1 MSDSASSPFDSLLAQ
16 SKELVSDRTSE
27 ALAAML
33 DKADETLSTM
43 MGETQSTE
51 TQELYRKT
59 RDSILANREEFEKV
73 FRTRF
78 NKEFDARSSKVRK
91 VAQSLS
97 DIDLSDMD
105 LELVGEDDLTET
117 LKFNEMATKARR
129 FCDEEMVALDQRM
142 GVLLGDA
149 DLQPDDNPLS
159 PNVICDAYK
168 HACRKVDGET

>member
-1 MSDSASSPFDSLLAQ
+1 MSDNAASPFDSLLAQ
-16 SKELVSDRTSE
+16 SKELVSDRMSE

-33 DKADETLSTM
+33 DKVDDTLSTM

-59 RDSILANREEFEKV
+59 RDNALANRADFEKD

-78 NKEFDARSSKVRK
+78 NKEFQSRANKVRK

-97 DIDLSDMD
+97 DIDLSDME

-117 LKFNEMATKARR
+117 LKFNEMATKA
-129 FCDEEMVALDQRM
+129 
-142 GVLLGDA
+142 
-149 DLQPDDNPLS
+149 
-159 PNVICDAYK
+159 
-168 HACRKVDGET
+168 

>member
-1 MSDSASSPFDSLLAQ
+1 MPASASPFDSLLAQ
-16 SKELVSDRTSE
+16 SKELVSDRVSE

-59 RDSILANREEFEKV
+59 RDAALANRAEFEKV

-78 NKEFDARSSKVRK
+78 SKDFDSRASKVRK
-91 VAQSLS
+91 VTQSLS
-97 DIDLSDMD
+97 DIDLSDME

-129 FCDEEMVALDQRM
+129 ICDEEMAALDQRM
-142 GVLLGDA
+142 GCLLYTSDA
-149 DLQPDDNPLS
+149 AD
-159 PNVICDAYK
+159 
-168 HACRKVDGET
+168 E